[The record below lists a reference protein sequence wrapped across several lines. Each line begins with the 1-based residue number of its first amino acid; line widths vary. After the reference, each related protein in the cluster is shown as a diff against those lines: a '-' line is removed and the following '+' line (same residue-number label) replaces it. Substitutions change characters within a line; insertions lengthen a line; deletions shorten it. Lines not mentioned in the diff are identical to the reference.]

1 MLAVGKSGANIA
13 AEDAMMHIWGAGVG
27 IDFTRR
33 DLQIAHREKG
43 RPWDWGKAFDHSAPL
58 SPLIPLA
65 DIPKAQA
72 EFNTGRIWLS
82 VNGELRQD
90 ADLSELIWSV
100 EDIIAFCSRSV
111 RLQAGDLIFT
121 GTPAGVS
128 AVGPGDSLSGG
139 VDGIGEIQITLGERE
154 AV

>member
-1 MLAVGKSGANIA
+1 MIAHLPLTEDLHHEIELVLAVGKSGANIA
-13 AEDAMMHIWGAGVG
+13 AKDAMMHIWGAGVG

-82 VNGELRQD
+82 VNGELRIVLDLLQSKIQEAILLTARMD
-90 ADLSELIWSV
+90 ADEPVPGKYRGLVDEYYQVLS
-100 EDIIAFCSRSV
+100 D
-111 RLQAGDLIFT
+111 DL
-121 GTPAGVS
+121 
-128 AVGPGDSLSGG
+128 
-139 VDGIGEIQITLGERE
+139 R
-154 AV
+154 